1 MPEPDFDQIALDRVF
16 EDGRSAC
23 RRGLAKAD
31 NPYGSQDVDR
41 ATAWLRGWLG
51 QHEAMMLDL
60 QGRPD
65 A

>member
-1 MPEPDFDQIALDRVF
+1 MPESPDLDRAF

-31 NPYGSQDVDR
+31 NPYGVHDPR

-51 QHEAMMLDL
+51 QHEAMMMDL
-60 QGRPD
+60 RGRSD